1 MIVSSTDPLDHS
13 SQLLTLP
20 YPQNYDPSSTTNSTT
35 QNSDLSSPIHVLY
48 NTSTPITCIKKSLDE
63 RFLAVGDESGCIILY
78 EISTVDTTLS
88 AAMSS
93 KHLNLV
99 PELVSVSTWTEEVL
113 IPRQEWVR

>member
-13 SQLLTLP
+13 SQLLTLS
-20 YPQNYDPSSTTNSTT
+20 YPQNY
-35 QNSDLSSPIHVLY
+35 DLSSPIHALY
-48 NTSTPITCIKKSLDE
+48 NTSAPITCIKKSLDE